1 MNAKPV
7 KASPPPPSDNQ
18 AAPAPSSSGNKRG
31 RKPSLPVS
39 EKVAALRAQLAQA
52 EAEERQAKKEQAA
65 IVGAALIEAMRESGE
80 FKASALVHLKAKVK
94 TPKDKASIA
103 ELLI

>member
-7 KASPPPPSDNQ
+7 KASPPPSAENQ
-18 AAPAPSSSGNKRG
+18 AVSAVSPPAAKRG